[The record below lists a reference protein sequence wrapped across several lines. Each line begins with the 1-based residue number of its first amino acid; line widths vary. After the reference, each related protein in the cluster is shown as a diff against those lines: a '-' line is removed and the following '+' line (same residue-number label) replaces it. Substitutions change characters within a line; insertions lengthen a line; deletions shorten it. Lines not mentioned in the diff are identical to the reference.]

1 MFQLHQSTSKYP
13 RVPQRYFSEQFIFLY
28 YLPVEHEFS
37 AESLLRCV
45 GVDGIPRYIKNI
57 TILTNIQ
64 SIPGFAKN
72 NNRWHFCHFVFYFSL
87 ENYGTESL
95 NFKCIQSPA
104 GFQWRLGEYQW
115 DYHPSHLVSK
125 DCVCIV
131 MKRREDSN
139 GLSDRSYPR
148 GFTGSRKTNKSK
160 HQWLGDL
167 DGLTGRPLWQKTEQI
182 YFLLHHLEVSFSPPG
197 SNIFEEVFFWGPAD
211 QILWAKTLF
220 KASKMIRRIG
230 RVSGYAYQ
238 HPMCSCMH
246 AGAPNAC
253 ASSCARA
260 QTGVHAATCHAH
272 QIERLIRPIN
282 CRFLHEAVFS
292 KYLVTSSR
300 NVKNHSIL
308 NFSSYFRFLYNGP
321 YCFGY
326 PQI

>member
-1 MFQLHQSTSKYP
+1 
-13 RVPQRYFSEQFIFLY
+13 
-28 YLPVEHEFS
+28 
-37 AESLLRCV
+37 
-45 GVDGIPRYIKNI
+45 
-57 TILTNIQ
+57 
-64 SIPGFAKN
+64 
-72 NNRWHFCHFVFYFSL
+72 
-87 ENYGTESL
+87 
-95 NFKCIQSPA
+95 
-104 GFQWRLGEYQW
+104 
-115 DYHPSHLVSK
+115 
-125 DCVCIV
+125 
-131 MKRREDSN
+131 
-139 GLSDRSYPR
+139 
-148 GFTGSRKTNKSK
+148 
-160 HQWLGDL
+160 
-167 DGLTGRPLWQKTEQI
+167 
-182 YFLLHHLEVSFSPPG
+182 
-197 SNIFEEVFFWGPAD
+197 
-211 QILWAKTLF
+211 
-220 KASKMIRRIG
+220 MIRRIG

-326 PQI
+326 PQIQFFIPCPLWHVLLVAKKTSLFCVPKFEREIGQLFLCDWKKTEMDWQI